1 MPPVFCY
8 LKDLHF
14 LRSVLAD
21 DPVVVKPNQ
30 LRSAWPRCCS
40 SLHEL
45 MTCGLGGFGAC
56 CHRMPWIDFWTFS
69 KFAHRLHRVKSSC
82 DMLLLQ
88 HLKTLG
94 QMVYGNLGNL
104 SPLELHRHIRR
115 SVETVCWVVRWFER
129 PRTPLISI
137 AWWQWQPGKPGKPGK
152 PGCPHE
158 IRSICMNFPK
168 FPVVF
173 PHERG
178 VIERLTS
185 IGDRVHLCET
195 MGTVEGF
202 DEDGNWSKFI
212 RFRQRLKCCMCEIS
226 IIASPQGACLFLG
239 YLWLPNFQC
248 NMQFHVSCERCK
260 AQSQLL
266 KVTSKWKC
274 QMGSPSCGMRTNAWH
289 PVAQWLWKIAEVRLK
304 EGEQVVVASLRWIL
318 KEPKGLRNCITT

>member
-1 MPPVFCY
+1 
-8 LKDLHF
+8 
-14 LRSVLAD
+14 
-21 DPVVVKPNQ
+21 
-30 LRSAWPRCCS
+30 
-40 SLHEL
+40 
-45 MTCGLGGFGAC
+45 
-56 CHRMPWIDFWTFS
+56 
-69 KFAHRLHRVKSSC
+69 
-82 DMLLLQ
+82 MLWQ
-88 HLKTLG
+88 HLQTLG

-115 SVETVCWVVRWFER
+115 SVEKVCWVVRWFER

-137 AWWQWQPGKPGKPGK
+137 AWWQWQPGKPGKPG
-152 PGCPHE
+152 CPHE
-158 IRSICMNFPK
+158 IRRICMNFPK

-202 DEDGNWSKFI
+202 DEDGNLSKFI
-212 RFRQRLKCCMCEIS
+212 RFRQGLKCCMCEIS

-248 NMQFHVSCERCK
+248 NMQFHVSCERRK

-274 QMGSPSCGMRTNAWH
+274 LMGSPSCGMRTNAWH